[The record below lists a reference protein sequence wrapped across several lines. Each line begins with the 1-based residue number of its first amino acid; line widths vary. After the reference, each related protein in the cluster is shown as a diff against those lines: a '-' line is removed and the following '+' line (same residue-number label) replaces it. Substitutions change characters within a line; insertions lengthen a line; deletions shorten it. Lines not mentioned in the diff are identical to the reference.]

1 MIALLTQKLLH
12 RLIYL
17 LLPLLLRSL
26 DSVFGMVARLWA
38 GQLRNRGLIPCW
50 GKGIFILSYIQTSCG
65 THPISCSM
73 IAIGV
78 KLTIHLYP
86 LPRLRMCGA
95 RPPLP
100 PYALMTC
107 TGTDLCFY
115 RYVCLLWLFLRVICG
130 FSGHSFFDYQHKA
143 RWYLNTPLWL
153 FATTCIT
160 DGRWV
165 SSFWWRNPLQTIF
178 LFYFLKNEI

>member
-26 DSVFGMVARLWA
+26 DSVLGMVARLWA
-38 GQLRNRGLIPCW
+38 GRLRNRGLIPCW
-50 GKGIFILSYIQTSCG
+50 GKGIFIFSYIQTSCG
-65 THPISCSM
+65 THPVSCSI

-107 TGTDLCFY
+107 TGTYLCFY
-115 RYVCLLWLFLRVICG
+115 RYVCILWLFLRVICG

-143 RWYLNTPLWL
+143 
-153 FATTCIT
+153 ADI
-160 DGRWV
+160 
-165 SSFWWRNPLQTIF
+165 
-178 LFYFLKNEI
+178 